1 MIIKSSASL
10 TNDYAAISD
19 LAHERQEPIYIT
31 RDGEGDLVVMSI
43 EAYER
48 REKLFE
54 LRAILE
60 ERERE
65 YRSGMPTYSIEEV
78 WEELESI
85 FTDDET

>member
-54 LRAILE
+54 LKAMLDEAEKEYQSGVPLISLE
-60 ERERE
+60 EAKRRMERKFADVQ
-65 YRSGMPTYSIEEV
+65 S
-78 WEELESI
+78 
-85 FTDDET
+85 

>member
-10 TNDYAAISD
+10 TNDYTAISD
-19 LAHERQEPIYIT
+19 LAHECQEPIYIT

-54 LRAILE
+54 LRAMLE
-60 ERERE
+60 EAEKE
-65 YRSGMPTYSIEEV
+65 YQSGAPTYSIEEV

-85 FTDDET
+85 LADDEA